1 MNDVSKRKYKI
12 KKKDRKD
19 WSRKQ
24 WSEEARAAQ
33 SKRMK
38 EMWRLRKLKKQKAKL
53 ENKVNAGKIYM
64 TLTDKVEPKPMW
76 KRIIDAILG
85 R

>member
-12 KKKDRKD
+12 KKKDRKP
-19 WSRKQ
+19 
-24 WSEEARAAQ
+24 WSEAAKEDQ
-33 SKRMK
+33 SERMK

-53 ENKVNAGKIYM
+53 ENKVNAGKLYM

>member
-1 MNDVSKRKYKI
+1 MNDVSKRKYNI
-12 KKKDRKD
+12 KKKNRK
-19 WSRKQ
+19 R
-24 WSEEARAAQ
+24 WSEAAKEAQ

-38 EMWRLRKLKKQKAKL
+38 EMWKKRKLKTQKAKL
-53 ENKVNAGKIYM
+53 ENTVNAGKVYM

>member
-1 MNDVSKRKYKI
+1 MNDVSKRKYNI
-12 KKKDRKD
+12 KKKNRK
-19 WSRKQ
+19 R
-24 WSEEARAAQ
+24 WSEAAKEAQ

-38 EMWRLRKLKKQKAKL
+38 EMWKKRKLKTQKAKL

>member
-1 MNDVSKRKYKI
+1 MNDVSKRKYNI
-12 KKKDRKD
+12 KKKNRK
-19 WSRKQ
+19 R
-24 WSEEARAAQ
+24 WSEAAKEAQ

-38 EMWRLRKLKKQKAKL
+38 EMWKKRKLKTKKAKPVNP
-53 ENKVNAGKIYM
+53 EQGQFMAYVNVVEKVK
-64 TLTDKVEPKPMW
+64 PKPMW

>member
-1 MNDVSKRKYKI
+1 
-12 KKKDRKD
+12 
-19 WSRKQ
+19 
-24 WSEEARAAQ
+24 
-33 SKRMK
+33 MK
-38 EMWRLRKLKKQKAKL
+38 EMWKKRKLKTQKAKL
-53 ENKVNAGKIYM
+53 ENKVNAGKVYM